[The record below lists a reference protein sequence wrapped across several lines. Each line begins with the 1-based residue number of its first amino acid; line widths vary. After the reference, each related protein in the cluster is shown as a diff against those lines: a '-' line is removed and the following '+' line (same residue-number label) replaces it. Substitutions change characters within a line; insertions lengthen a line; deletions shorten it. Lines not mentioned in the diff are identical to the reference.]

1 MARGGGT
8 GSRNKK
14 KKATEATAQQ
24 NGVDTNQKIPSDS
37 AGDKMKNIKHR
48 KQKEETPPVV
58 TQQPE
63 DDQPQKESQNKLVP
77 TSEQLRLA
85 QITQSADTNKDP
97 QRKAKINQIMEITGK
112 SEDEVATALFDCNWD
127 ETKAIELL
135 PLLPLLPGSVALL
148 RGHLQLP
155 ATS

>member
-14 KKATEATAQQ
+14 KKATEVRMIDIYRNVDKSSDLYSMQATAQQ

-48 KQKEETPPVV
+48 KQKVNTLRKKEIVFHCHLCQEETPPVV

-97 QRKAKINQIMEITGK
+97 QRKAKINQIMEITGGYI
-112 SEDEVATALFDCNWD
+112 
-127 ETKAIELL
+127 ETY
-135 PLLPLLPGSVALL
+135 SN
-148 RGHLQLP
+148 
-155 ATS
+155 